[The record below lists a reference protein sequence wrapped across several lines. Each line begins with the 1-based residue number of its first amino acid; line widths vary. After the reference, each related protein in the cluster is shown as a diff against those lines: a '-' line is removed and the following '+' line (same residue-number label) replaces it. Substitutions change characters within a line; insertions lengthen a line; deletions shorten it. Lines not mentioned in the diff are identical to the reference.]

1 MSGKGWMAMAV
12 AVACVA
18 LAGMSEEI
26 KSYVLVKES
35 ADKQDAFLQ
44 EVAGFLEKAGHFYLA
59 TCEQDGARVRP
70 IKYTFVMDNKLVL
83 VTSSKKEMFA
93 QLQKNPKVEV
103 ARTAVDGSA
112 YLRYKGTAELCK
124 DEAVKAKIIEAYP
137 FFEKNFKENL
147 VVFAIT
153 PEMAGIFPMKGGQA
167 KTKVFSA
174 GAR

>member
-1 MSGKGWMAMAV
+1 MIRRAWMALAV
-12 AVACVA
+12 AGVA

-26 KSYVLVKES
+26 KSYVLVKEG
-35 ADKQDAFLQ
+35 ADKQDVFLQ

-59 TCEQDGARVRP
+59 TCEQEGARVRP
-70 IKYTFVMDNKLVL
+70 IKYTFVMDNKLVF
-83 VTSSKKEMFA
+83 VTSSQKGMYA
-93 QLQKNPKVEV
+93 QLLKNPKVEIS
-103 ARTAVDGSA
+103 RTAIDGSA

-124 DEAVKAKIIEAYP
+124 DEAVKAKIVEAYP

-147 VVFAIT
+147 VVFAIA

-174 GAR
+174 EAR

>member
-1 MSGKGWMAMAV
+1 MV
-12 AVACVA
+12 AWRWACVH
-18 LAGMSEEI
+18 GWHERRDDE
-26 KSYVLVKES
+26 YVLVKES

-44 EVAGFLEKAGHFYLA
+44 EVRFFWRRPGHLSRDLRAGRR
-59 TCEQDGARVRP
+59 ARPPDQVHL
-70 IKYTFVMDNKLVL
+70 VMDNKLVF
-83 VTSSKKEMFA
+83 VTSSKRECTTN
-93 QLQKNPKVEV
+93 LKNPKVEIS
-103 ARTAVDGSA
+103 RTAIDGSA

-124 DEAVKAKIIEAYP
+124 DEAVKAKIVEAYP

-174 GAR
+174 GTR

>member
-1 MSGKGWMAMAV
+1 MIRRAWMALAV
-12 AVACVA
+12 AGVA

-26 KSYVLVKES
+26 KSYVLVKEG
-35 ADKQDAFLQ
+35 ADKQDVFLQ

-59 TCEQDGARVRP
+59 TCEQEGARVRP
-70 IKYTFVMDNKLVL
+70 IKYTFVMDNKLVF
-83 VTSSKKEMFA
+83 VTSSQKGMYA
-93 QLQKNPKVEV
+93 QLLKNPKVEIS
-103 ARTAVDGSA
+103 RTAIDGSA

-124 DEAVKAKIIEAYP
+124 DEAVKAKIVEAYP

-153 PEMAGIFPMKGGQA
+153 PDMAGIFPMKGGQA

-174 GAR
+174 GTR

>member
-1 MSGKGWMAMAV
+1 MAMAM
-12 AVACVA
+12 ACVA
-18 LAGMSEEI
+18 LAGLSDEI

-70 IKYTFVMDNKLVL
+70 IKYTFLIDNKLVL
-83 VTSSKKEMFA
+83 ATSSKKEMFT

-103 ARTAVDGSA
+103 ARTANDGSA
-112 YLRYKGTAELCK
+112 YLRYKGVAELCQ
-124 DEAVKAKIIEAYP
+124 DEAVRTKVVEAYP
-137 FFEKNFKENL
+137 FFEKTYKEHL
-147 VVFAIT
+147 VFFTIA
-153 PEMAGIFPMKGGQA
+153 PEMVGIFPMKGGQP

-174 GAR
+174 EAR

>member
-1 MSGKGWMAMAV
+1 MKKAWMAMAV
-12 AVACVA
+12 ACVA
-18 LAGMSEEI
+18 WAGMSEEMT
-26 KSYVLVKES
+26 SYVLVKES

-59 TCEQDGARVRP
+59 TCEQGGARVRP
-70 IKYTFVMDNKLVL
+70 IKYTFVMDNKLVF
-83 VTSSKKEMFA
+83 VTSSQKGMYA
-93 QLQKNPKVEV
+93 QLLKNPQVEIS
-103 ARTAVDGSA
+103 RTAVDGSA

-124 DEAVKAKIIEAYP
+124 DEAVKAKIVEAYP

-174 GAR
+174 GTR

>member
-1 MSGKGWMAMAV
+1 MQ
-12 AVACVA
+12 
-18 LAGMSEEI
+18 
-26 KSYVLVKES
+26 SYVLVKES

-70 IKYTFVMDNKLVL
+70 IKYTFVMDNKLVF
-83 VTSSKKEMFA
+83 VTSSQKGMYA
-93 QLQKNPKVEV
+93 QLLKNPKVEIS
-103 ARTAVDGSA
+103 RTAVDGSA

-147 VVFAIT
+147 AVFAIA

-174 GAR
+174 EAR

>member
-1 MSGKGWMAMAV
+1 MALAV
-12 AVACVA
+12 AGVA

-26 KSYVLVKES
+26 KSYVLVKEG
-35 ADKQDAFLQ
+35 ADKQDVFLQ

-59 TCEQDGARVRP
+59 TCEQEGARVRP
-70 IKYTFVMDNKLVL
+70 IKYTFVMDNKLVF
-83 VTSSKKEMFA
+83 VTSSQKGMYA
-93 QLQKNPKVEV
+93 QLLKNPKVEIS
-103 ARTAVDGSA
+103 RTAIDGSA

-124 DEAVKAKIIEAYP
+124 DEAVKAKIVEAYP

-174 GAR
+174 GTR